1 MGVLAE
7 LQDAISEIAKTVGPS
22 VVGIGRH
29 RGIGSGIV
37 IAPGTVLTNA
47 HNLRSDATAVT
58 PLEGD
63 AVKGAV
69 VAADI
74 DGDLAVVSFDDESIP
89 AVAWDPDGAAVEIGS
104 PVFALSNPGG
114 RGLRVSMGFVTGTD
128 RSFRGPRGR
137 RIAGSI
143 EHTAALLPGSSGGPV
158 VDAQGRLLGIN
169 TNRIGEG
176 FYLAIPADASTKS
189 RVDDLSKGNTPK
201 PRRIGVAIV
210 PPEVG
215 RRLRRAVGLSDE
227 DGLLVRGVEEDSPGE
242 QAGIREG
249 DLIVE
254 AEGNP
259 TATIESLDEAVSA
272 AAGELKV
279 KVLRGAE
286 PVSLEIKF

>member
-74 DGDLAVVSFDDESIP
+74 DGDLAVVSFEDESIP
-89 AVAWDPDGAAVEIGS
+89 AVAWDSDGAPVEIGS

-227 DGLLVRGVEEDSPGE
+227 DGLLVRGVEEGSPGE

-272 AAGELKV
+272 AEGELKL